1 MRRSR
6 SRSVSRSCSGYSDR
20 RSVSRSRSHRRSP
33 SRSRSR
39 SSSRGRSRSSSRGRR
54 RTRRGGGHRAR
65 SATPSGDC
73 EAEANDAD
81 IEEARLLLE
90 SGIVKFCDAHGT
102 SLAAS
107 TCTPCRLVS
116 RMVKPAVLTQ
126 LVRLVAEKDGET
138 AAEIP
143 SAADR
148 FAVRLDSKP
157 ATLTLSESDMALAES
172 FLGRGKMVPASLFED
187 LVKEYL
193 FLPQE
198 QNERLTRS
206 IQLEK
211 MLYR

>member
-1 MRRSR
+1 MKI
-6 SRSVSRSCSGYSDR
+6 
-20 RSVSRSRSHRRSP
+20 
-33 SRSRSR
+33 
-39 SSSRGRSRSSSRGRR
+39 
-54 RTRRGGGHRAR
+54 
-65 SATPSGDC
+65 C
-73 EAEANDAD
+73 E
-81 IEEARLLLE
+81 
-90 SGIVKFCDAHGT
+90 VHGT

-126 LVRLVAEKDGET
+126 LVRLLAEKDGET

-157 ATLTLSESDMALAES
+157 ATLTLSEGDMALAES

-206 IQLEK
+206 ILLEK
-211 MLYR
+211 MLYRYKKDKLG